1 MEKADILELAIR
13 CLEDKD
19 QTSLDENTTMA
30 DRKPFERLENNSPSP
45 NGKLKLETTPIRKQ
59 CLKTTTTPKSGDDEN
74 TTVIGQFPAEFK
86 PLLQHPIRSFS
97 IRNEYDDAIC
107 MDQSYH
113 SPENNDDSLKNNPIW
128 RPWTL

>member
-13 CLEDKD
+13 CLEGKEEPCSSEE
-19 QTSLDENTTMA
+19 TAIPN
-30 DRKPFERLENNSPSP
+30 RKPFERLENIPSP

-59 CLKTTTTPKSGDDEN
+59 CLKTTSTSESDEN

-97 IRNEYDDAIC
+97 MRNEYDDAIR
-107 MDQSYH
+107 MGQSNQ
-113 SPENNDDSLKNNPIW
+113 SPVKTSYSLKKNPIW